1 MILTFLILAQSYS
14 NDPIQHD
21 RPSDRLAGW
30 LSPEAVREVDPFL
43 QSEYQRRNRL
53 PRPLNTAGFMMFGL
67 APAQGRTPWLL
78 EQTAT
83 STQRLQTVIGV
94 RNRNQNQWSLLMSPF
109 GTTGELP
116 STLNLSGFNFSTST
130 QRSLRQ
136 DAKNEVLGGALNS
149 VFDPSL
155 AWNQERQKELLT
167 TSDVARFGGKVWRT
181 IIGDGATATG
191 LDAKSTAEAVSTPVG
206 DDEATQDFESRI
218 GAINAVAQAPVEVSR
233 LALDLDQDRSQCN
246 RWLIALDDQLENDR
260 WIDAGQTADKI
271 LRLTPSHPEAMLGEV
286 LANLGAGLWLSASVA
301 FDRLLDTNPILVAVR
316 PDQKLRPSTTRLQE
330 AVDLLKKL
338 EQPNGLRLAIWVLEL
353 LGQDEERDVLRQ
365 SLDAEQSIN
374 QMLDAGLGL
383 HSPGP

>member
-1 MILTFLILAQSYS
+1 MILTFLILSQSYS

-94 RNRNQNQWSLLMSPF
+94 RNRSQNQWSLLMSPF

-167 TSDVARFGGKVWRT
+167 TSDVARFGGRVWRT

-191 LDAKSTAEAVSTPVG
+191 LDAKSTAEAVST
-206 DDEATQDFESRI
+206 T
-218 GAINAVAQAPVEVSR
+218 GAA
-233 LALDLDQDRSQCN
+233 
-246 RWLIALDDQLENDR
+246 
-260 WIDAGQTADKI
+260 
-271 LRLTPSHPEAMLGEV
+271 
-286 LANLGAGLWLSASVA
+286 
-301 FDRLLDTNPILVAVR
+301 
-316 PDQKLRPSTTRLQE
+316 
-330 AVDLLKKL
+330 
-338 EQPNGLRLAIWVLEL
+338 
-353 LGQDEERDVLRQ
+353 
-365 SLDAEQSIN
+365 
-374 QMLDAGLGL
+374 AGLGPRPA
-383 HSPGP
+383 PGGSGTPGHLLKMSMNPQEAKNVA